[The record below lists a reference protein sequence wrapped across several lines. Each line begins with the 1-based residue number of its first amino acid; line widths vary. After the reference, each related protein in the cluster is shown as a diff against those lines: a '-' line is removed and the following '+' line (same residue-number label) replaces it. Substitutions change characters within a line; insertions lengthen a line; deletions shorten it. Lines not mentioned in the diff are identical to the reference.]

1 MKKTT
6 LAVLA
11 AVTLAFAGTTY
22 VHAQEVADAPT
33 GAIVDSTTGQASSG
47 TPTAAA
53 PRGTFYNVLFGSG
66 SLGLILWLA
75 IFGAGG
81 FYIYLCV
88 TLGILIRPSKI
99 MPQTLI
105 DNVTA
110 AMKEGDVVKAIQFC
124 ENEPVPMAKIL
135 TAGLSHVEEGFEVIQ
150 EAIGAASDLE
160 IEKLNQQ
167 LTWLSVDSNIAPML
181 GLLGTVQGMIK
192 AFEVLGTGDPDV
204 AQLATAISQAL
215 WTTAAGLCVAV
226 PAVCTYYA
234 FRNKANRIVIRM
246 EATTM
251 ELIKDLRNVEVVTE

>member
-1 MKKTT
+1 MKRFLLAT
-6 LAVLA
+6 LAIA
-11 AVTLAFAGTTY
+11 TISFAGITA
-22 VHAQEVADAPT
+22 VNAQDVEPVATGEVVDSATGAAPAAPT
-33 GAIVDSTTGQASSG
+33 KEKHSQ
-47 TPTAAA
+47 
-53 PRGTFYNVLFGSG
+53 FYDVIFGSG
-66 SLGLILWLA
+66 TVGFILWLA
-75 IFGAGG
+75 LFGSAG

-105 DNVTA
+105 DNVTVS
-110 AMKEGDVVKAIQFC
+110 MKEGDVVKAIQFC

-135 TAGLSHVEEGFEVIQ
+135 SAGLSHVEEGFEVIQ

-181 GLLGTVQGMIK
+181 GLLGTVQGMIM
-192 AFEVLGTGDPDV
+192 AFEGLTKGTPDV
-204 AQLATAISQAL
+204 GELALAISQAL
-215 WTTAAGLCVAV
+215 WTTAAGLCVAI

-251 ELIKDLRNVEVVTE
+251 ELIKDLRNVEVVSE